1 MGVRTLDGKR
11 ALVTGA
17 SRGIGRAIAIAFA
30 AEGAA
35 VAIGGR
41 DVTRTCSV
49 CQEIGERGGTATPC
63 PGDVGDE
70 AGAADV
76 VDAAIRGLGGLD
88 VVVNNAGVIAPYE
101 RQPHEWEP
109 ADFDAVLRTNL
120 RGPFLVSRLAIPH
133 LLAAGGGV
141 LLHVSS
147 IAAVTV
153 WEGEFAYGVAKA
165 GLNMFSHHLAVE
177 YAAQGIRSNTLLPAS
192 VATEAHEAALARAP
206 DRAVVER
213 DLLARHPV
221 GRFADVRE
229 IASAAVF
236 LCSDQAPF
244 LTGAE
249 VRIDGG
255 YSRR

>member
-1 MGVRTLDGKR
+1 M
-11 ALVTGA
+11 TGA

-35 VAIGGR
+35 VAVGGR
-41 DVTRTCSV
+41 DTARTSAV
-49 CQEIGERGGTATPC
+49 CEEIGGRGGTATPC

-88 VVVNNAGVIAPYE
+88 IYVINAGVIAPYE
-101 RQPHEWEP
+101 RQPHDWEP
-109 ADFDAVLRTNL
+109 SDFDAVWDEPAGSLS
-120 RGPFLVSRLAIPH
+120 VSRLAIPH
-133 LLAAGGGV
+133 LLAAGGGA

-177 YAAQGIRSNTLLPAS
+177 YAAQGIRSNTILPAS
-192 VATEAHEAALARAP
+192 VATEAHEAALARARTVP
-206 DRAVVER
+206 SSNAIC
-213 DLLARHPV
+213 L
-221 GRFADVRE
+221 
-229 IASAAVF
+229 IAT
-236 LCSDQAPF
+236 Q
-244 LTGAE
+244 
-249 VRIDGG
+249 
-255 YSRR
+255 